1 MLKRP
6 KRPERPGKS
15 GRLRRPKGS
24 KDPRNPRD
32 SKDQES
38 NIRVDPQVDMATP
51 LCKPYSYK
59 TPKRPEGVPTTKGAA
74 GSSSAGKKMARN
86 PN

>member
-38 NIRVDPQVDMATP
+38 NIRVHLQVDMATP

-59 TPKRPEGVPTTKGAA
+59 TPKRPEGVPTTKDAT
-74 GSSSAGKKMARN
+74 GSSSAGRKMARN